1 MIPQLQRDTPVSS
14 VESAP
19 QWSPATRV
27 AFRFFFSYFLL
38 YVYPRSVGSLG
49 AFVKYNNPLRDL
61 WHAVVPWVGTHVLH
75 LSGDFT
81 EVANG
86 SGDQLYDYVL
96 LFCIGVTA
104 VIATAIWSWLDRK
117 RTNYEVLYQWLRI
130 LVRLVVAVA
139 MISYGANKLYRMQ
152 FAAPALARYVDT
164 YGQTSPMGLL
174 WAFMG
179 TSHAYSIFG
188 GIGEMLGGLL
198 LLVPRFTPL
207 GSLVT
212 LAVMS
217 NVIMLNFCYDVPR
230 KIYCIHLMLFCVFLL
245 LPDMRQIMDFFL
257 FNRRAQLTRTVR
269 LFKDNIFNYGL
280 WVLQIGVGVAALIVC
295 GHQAYVD
302 ASKNETY
309 IEPPL
314 RGIWS
319 VEQFALDNNP
329 RPPLL
334 TDTQSWQRVI
344 FDAPDVLTIQAMDGT
359 LKKYYLQLDDQ
370 KKWVTLWDPPN
381 PHWNARFTF
390 DIANPNQM
398 KLDGRFGQNHVY
410 ADLKRVD
417 MSDPVKFLLL
427 NRGADVHWVNQYPNN
442 R

>member
-1 MIPQLQRDTPVSS
+1 MIPQLQRNTPVSS
-14 VESAP
+14 AESAP
-19 QWSPATRV
+19 QWSLATRI
-27 AFRFFFSYFLL
+27 AFRFAFSYFLL

-49 AFVKYNNPLRDL
+49 AFVKYNNPLKDL

-96 LFCIGVTA
+96 IFCIAVTA
-104 VIATAIWSWLDRK
+104 LIATAIWSWLDRK
-117 RTNYEVLYQWLRI
+117 RPNYEVLYQWLRI
-130 LVRLVVAVA
+130 FVRLVVAVA

-179 TSHAYSIFG
+179 MSHAYSFFG
-188 GIGEMLGGLL
+188 GVGEMLGGLL
-198 LLVPRFTPL
+198 LLVPSLTTL

-217 NVIMLNFCYDVPR
+217 NVFMLNFCYDVPR
-230 KIYCIHLMLFCVFLL
+230 KIYCIHLIVFCLFLL
-245 LPDMRQIMDFFL
+245 FPDMRRIADFFL
-257 FNRRAQLTRTVR
+257 LNRKTQLSPPVA
-269 LFKDNIFNYGL
+269 LFKDKFLNYG
-280 WVLQIGVGVAALIVC
+280 VLLLQLGIGVGAIIVC
-295 GHQAYVD
+295 GQQPYVD
-302 ASKNETY
+302 AGKNETY
-309 IEPPL
+309 IAPAF

-319 VEQFALDNNP
+319 VEQFALDNSP

-334 TDTQSWQRVI
+334 TDMQRWQRVI
-344 FDAPDVLTIQAMDGT
+344 FDAPDIVTIQSMDGT
-359 LKKYYLQLDDQ
+359 LKRYYLQLDTQ
-370 KKWVTLWDPPN
+370 KKKLTLWDPPN
-381 PHWNARFTF
+381 THWNASLTF
-390 DIANPNQM
+390 DVAHPDQITV
-398 KLDGRFGQNHVY
+398 DGRFGQSHVY

-417 MSDPVKFLLL
+417 MSDPVKFLLI
-427 NRGADVHWVNQYPNN
+427 NRGMHWVNQYPNN